1 MATTILRST
10 TSVRLRFLLDATGL
24 TSSSAGL
31 IISTICD
38 NEATATAYTQAAGNI
53 ETISAIGTYAAP
65 SSGKIRFAEVDAT
78 NHPGLYEIQIADA
91 RLNVTNSRTLVITC
105 SGAGLPATG
114 IHYEVDL
121 EGARN
126 VRAIEAN
133 AINAAAIASDAIT
146 DAKIANNAFT
156 SGKFASGAFDSVW
169 SVSARTVTGGS
180 VDTVTSV
187 IDAVVAST
195 VNDKTGFSLDSNGLN
210 GVTLPANIITAS
222 SIASNAITADK
233 IADNALTSSKFAAG
247 AFDAVWTVASRT
259 LSAFGFSVTV
269 GTNNDKTGYSLTQTF
284 PTNFATLGINSS
296 GHVSRVT
303 LVDTTTTNTD
313 MRGTDNA
320 LLASGYT
327 APPTPNQIMGGLV
340 TGSQPAGSLAR
351 FVRDIKNG
359 DLLFEGQIVSA
370 TTDKAIL
377 DAGATTVCVGQAISI
392 GEEGDAER
400 QTRFVTA
407 FDPATKEI
415 TLDRPWCVVPSN
427 GADYQVKTLRN
438 PLVGDRTKVLTGGFN
453 EAIADTFDVLD
464 TLTEDSSGLRY
475 TAKALE
481 QAPAGG
487 GGGGATIIVQPIVG
501 EVPERMNGLTIRTF
515 NGENFTA
522 IVGGVDNLGNLIDW
536 TQISNI
542 EFVVDDQAGNDLAT
556 IADANITKEETFFSV
571 TIPAAANVVPTGRN
585 SIAYRWSVRDATSK
599 VVILQGQVIVSRT
612 ALID

>member
-1 MATTILRST
+1 MAITILRGAA
-10 TSVRLRFLLDATGL
+10 SVRLRIPLDATGL
-24 TSSSAGL
+24 TSTSAGL

-38 NEATATAYTQAAGNI
+38 NEATATVYTQAAGNI

-121 EGARN
+121 EGTRK
-126 VRAIEAN
+126 
-133 AINAAAIASDAIT
+133 AA
-146 DAKIANNAFT
+146 
-156 SGKFASGAFDSVW
+156 
-169 SVSARTVTGGS
+169 GGS

-187 IDAVVAST
+187 IDT
-195 VNDKTGFSLDSNGLN
+195 VSANVQDKFDFSLASNGLN

-222 SIASNAITADK
+222 SIASNAITDAK
-233 IADNALTSSKFAAG
+233 IATSACNK
-247 AFDAVWTVASRT
+247 
-259 LSAFGFSVTV
+259 
-269 GTNNDKTGYSLTQTF
+269 
-284 PTNFATLGINSS
+284 
-296 GHVSRVT
+296 
-303 LVDTTTTNTD
+303 
-313 MRGTDNA
+313 
-320 LLASGYT
+320 
-327 APPTPNQIMGGLV
+327 IMGGLV
-340 TGSQPAGSLAR
+340 IGSQPKGSLAQ

-453 EAIADTFDVLD
+453 EAIADTFSVLD

-487 GGGGATIIVQPIVG
+487 SGTIIVQPIVG
-501 EVPERMNGLTIRTF
+501 STPERTAGATIRTF
-515 NGENFTA
+515 NGENYPAT
-522 IVGGVDNLGNLIDW
+522 VSGVDAQGNVIDW
-536 TQISNI
+536 TTLSNL
-542 EFVVDDQAGNDLAT
+542 EFVIDDQEGTDLAV
-556 IADANITKEETFFSV
+556 IADANITKQTTFFSV
-571 TIPAAANVVPTGRN
+571 VIPAAANIVPTGRN
-585 SIAYRWSVRDATSK
+585 SIAYRWSIRNATSK
-599 VVILQGQVIVSRT
+599 VVALQGQVIVSRT

>member
-10 TSVRLRFLLDATGL
+10 TSVRLRFLLDQTGL
-24 TSSSAGL
+24 SSSSAGL

-38 NEATATAYTQAAGNI
+38 NEATATVYTQAAGNI

-133 AINAAAIASDAIT
+133 AINATAIASDAIT

-180 VDTVTSV
+180 VDTVASV

-195 VNDKTGFSLDSNGLN
+195 VNDKTGFSLDSTGLN

-233 IADNALTSSKFAAG
+233 IASNTITDAKIADNALTAAKFA
-247 AFDAVWTVASRT
+247 TS
-259 LSAFGFSVTV
+259 
-269 GTNNDKTGYSLTQTF
+269 SL
-284 PTNFATLGINSS
+284 NGK
-296 GHVSRVT
+296 G
-303 LVDTTTTNTD
+303 DW
-313 MRGTDNA
+313 
-320 LLASGYT
+320 LLASNYT

-415 TLDRPWCVVPSN
+415 TLDRQWCVVPSN

-438 PLVGDRTKVLTGGFN
+438 PLVGDRTKVLSGGFN

-487 GGGGATIIVQPIVG
+487 GGGGGTIIVQPIVG
-501 EVPERMNGLTIRTF
+501 STPERTAGATIRTF
-515 NGENFTA
+515 NGENYPAT
-522 IVGGVDNLGNLIDW
+522 VSGVDAQGNVIDW
-536 TQISNI
+536 TTLSNL
-542 EFVVDDQAGNDLAT
+542 EFVIDDQEGTDLAV
-556 IADANITKEETFFSV
+556 IADANITKQTTFFSV
-571 TIPAAANVVPTGRN
+571 VIPAAANIVPTGRN
-585 SIAYRWSVRDATSK
+585 SIAYRWSIRNATSK
-599 VVILQGQVIVSRT
+599 VVALQGQVIVSRT